1 LGCYMNLCTFL
12 RVKRSEIIED
22 WVQQLSRT
30 ISDRYRKRNLSEL
43 RQTVARAYDG
53 NYSVICNHDWPP
65 IEEFIVFITRMR
77 LDRGFSLSE
86 VQKAFGIF
94 RIIMINHLPLVFQGE
109 ELCNAL
115 LSVNNSVDVTI
126 NRFSEYFQGKH
137 EEEMQGFLESL
148 EEKVEKRTEQL
159 SNSENRYRTL
169 IEDISDG
176 YFVCR
181 DHRLIFANRALGKML
196 GREPET
202 LVGESYGSLFAGTE
216 DQLSSVSNH
225 EVYETEAV
233 KVNGTKFPVEIK
245 INWVR
250 YDGLAAQAGVCRDI
264 TERMESVRKEL
275 EHERLAVIG
284 RIATVFAHE
293 IRNSLSSIKV
303 NVRILQRKL
312 DLVEND
318 TRRMEIILRDIEK
331 LDKLLQ
337 DTLFFSRPLEI
348 SPHWYDVND
357 LINKAIR
364 RFDDLLAA
372 TGILMQVELDEV
384 VPELKVDSNS
394 MDIVFDN
401 LITNAIEAL
410 HESPDKRLTISTRF
424 RQNTGADNGMIEI
437 AVVDSGCGMRE
448 DELEQIFQPFFTT
461 RKNGIGLGLSNVAR
475 VIEQHG
481 GSIGVES
488 KINQGT
494 IFRVVLPWQKELK

>member
-1 LGCYMNLCTFL
+1 MNLCNFL
-12 RVKRSEIIED
+12 RIKRSEIIDD

-30 ISDRYRKRNLSEL
+30 TSDRYSKRQLSEL
-43 RQTVARAYDG
+43 RETVARAYDG
-53 NYSVICNHDWPP
+53 NYSVICNHDWQP
-65 IEEFIVFITRMR
+65 IEEFIVFITQMR
-77 LDRGFSLSE
+77 LERGFALSE

-94 RIIMINHLPLVFQGE
+94 RIIMINRLPLVFHGE
-109 ELCNAL
+109 DLSNAL

-148 EEKVEKRTEQL
+148 EDQVEKRTQQL
-159 SNSENRYRTL
+159 FNSENRYRTL
-169 IEDISDG
+169 VEDISDG

-181 DHRLIFANRALGKML
+181 DDRLIFANRALGKML

-202 LVGESYGSLFAGTE
+202 LVGKEYGALFAGTE
-216 DQLSSVSNH
+216 DQLISASNH
-225 EVYETEAV
+225 EVFETEAV
-233 KVNGTKFPVEIK
+233 KVDGTRFPVEIK
-245 INWVR
+245 INRVR
-250 YDGLAAQAGVCRDI
+250 YDGLPALAGVCRDI
-264 TERMESVRKEL
+264 AERMASVQKEL

-284 RIATVFAHE
+284 RIATIFAHE

-318 TRRMEIILRDIEK
+318 TRRMEIILRDIDK
-331 LDKLLQ
+331 LDKILQ
-337 DTLFFSRPLEI
+337 DTLLFSRPLEI
-348 SPHWYDVND
+348 SPRWYDVNE
-357 LINKAIR
+357 LVGIAVQ
-364 RFDDLLAA
+364 RFDTLMAA
-372 TGILMQVELDEV
+372 AGIMLEIELDDA

-410 HESPDKRLTISTRF
+410 RESLDKRLTISTRF
-424 RQNTGADNGMIEI
+424 RQNGSDHEMVEI
-437 AVVDSGCGMRE
+437 VVADSGCGIRE
-448 DELEQIFQPFFTT
+448 VELELIFQPFYTT
-461 RKNGIGLGLSNVAR
+461 RENGIGLGLSNVAR

-481 GSIGVES
+481 GSISVES

-494 IFRVVLPWQKELK
+494 TFMVALPWQKELK